1 MIKKVLG
8 WIFIPYVMVGI
19 LVGRKTKSNIAGVMV
34 GILAF
39 FMLYAITSLGDTE
52 NDSTSSNKPSK
63 QITVETTT
71 ETTTKTITT
80 KSIET
85 STSKTKTPKISK
97 VKKSVKST
105 KEETVAQKNAISA
118 AESYISIMAFS
129 KTGLIKQLKFDG
141 YSKEDAEYAVDKLK
155 INYNKQAEKA
165 AKNYLDLM
173 AFSRTGLIKQLK
185 FDGYTQEQ
193 AVHGVNFVGL

>member
-39 FMLYAITSLGDTE
+39 FMLYAIVSTG
-52 NDSTSSNKPSK
+52 DSTESTPSNKPSK
-63 QITVETTT
+63 KITIETTT
-71 ETTTKTITT
+71 INKISTTKI
-80 KSIET
+80 IE
-85 STSKTKTPKISK
+85 TKTPEISK
-97 VKKSVKST
+97 AKKSIKPT
-105 KEETVAQKNAISA
+105 KKETVAQKNAISA

-129 KTGLIKQLKFDG
+129 RTGLIKQLKFDG

-173 AFSRTGLIKQLK
+173 AFSRSGLIKQLK

-193 AVHGVNFVGL
+193 AVHGVDSVGL